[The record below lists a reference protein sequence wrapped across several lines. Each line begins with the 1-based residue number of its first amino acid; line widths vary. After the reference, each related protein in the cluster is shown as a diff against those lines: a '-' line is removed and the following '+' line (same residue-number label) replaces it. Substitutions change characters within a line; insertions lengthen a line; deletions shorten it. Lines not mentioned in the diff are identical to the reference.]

1 VVGEEEGTQEK
12 MMVEFHIIF
21 FRDNQSFNS
30 QRRENIYDNN
40 HLIFYKPKQ
49 VDKSKVK
56 CFRYHGYGH
65 YKFRCQT
72 NLNMSGGKKSNLIK
86 KKKMKHL
93 IDGLSYT

>member
-30 QRRENIYDNN
+30 QRREKIYDNN

-86 KKKMKHL
+86 KR
-93 IDGLSYT
+93 DETSY